1 MHNVFNDDNDTTTTN
16 TTNHGRID
24 KRQHQHPHWRP
35 HCCHH
40 PRLVGQAIY
49 QPTQHKSNC
58 VDVSDGRDVIQQRSH
73 STTHTIRHTSYPT
86 THYPYPGTVP
96 HWVYNGRIQCG
107 MRRTKRRG
115 REGRGG
121 RGHGRG
127 CSWGGS
133 IANHMLN
140 LMHGGGHGGGCGDV
154 HFAPQVPCTG
164 LLMSHPSN
172 RIVHSSQT

>member
-1 MHNVFNDDNDTTTTN
+1 
-16 TTNHGRID
+16 
-24 KRQHQHPHWRP
+24 
-35 HCCHH
+35 
-40 PRLVGQAIY
+40 LVGQAIY

-154 HFAPQVPCTG
+154 HFAPQAPCTG